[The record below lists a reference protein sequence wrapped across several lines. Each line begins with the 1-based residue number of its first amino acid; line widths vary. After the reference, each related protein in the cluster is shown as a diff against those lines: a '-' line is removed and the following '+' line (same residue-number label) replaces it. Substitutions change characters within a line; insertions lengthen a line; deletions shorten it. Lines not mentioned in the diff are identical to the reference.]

1 MSALLQSWL
10 ERVLSG
16 TDTDK
21 CSYRWDCC
29 LLFHVWGQN
38 MRMIS
43 GCKPGTSRQEHQS
56 AGEYLMETVR
66 KAKPKAYKT
75 FAELLENESKK
86 IESSTDQS

>member
-1 MSALLQSWL
+1 
-10 ERVLSG
+10 
-16 TDTDK
+16 
-21 CSYRWDCC
+21 
-29 LLFHVWGQN
+29 

-43 GCKPGTSRQEHQS
+43 GCKPGTSRQEHQ

-66 KAKPKAYKT
+66 KAKPKTYKT

>member
-1 MSALLQSWL
+1 
-10 ERVLSG
+10 
-16 TDTDK
+16 
-21 CSYRWDCC
+21 
-29 LLFHVWGQN
+29 
-38 MRMIS
+38 MRIIS

-66 KAKPKAYKT
+66 KAKPKTYKT

>member
-10 ERVLSG
+10 ERASSG

-21 CSYRWDCC
+21 YSYHWDCC
-29 LLFHVWGQN
+29 LLFHVLWQN

-43 GCKPGTSRQEHQS
+43 GCKLGTSGQRYQS
-56 AGEYLMETVR
+56 AGEYLMETVK
-66 KAKPKAYKT
+66 KAQPKTYKT
-75 FAELLENESKK
+75 FAELLEKESKK